1 MAALIVRIEE
11 SREQS
16 PNGQEMVGFSIYDTY
31 DGDLQIG
38 DALPGV
44 RPLIQRAV
52 RQAIDM
58 VFGAPV
64 SVSDESIEEA
74 RKQLFIN

>member
-1 MAALIVRIEE
+1 MATLIIRIEE
-11 SREQS
+11 SRQE
-16 PNGQEMVGFSIYDTY
+16 NHDGQTMVGFSIYDDY
-31 DGDLQIG
+31 EGDLQAG

-52 RQAIDM
+52 KHAIDM

-74 RKQLFIN
+74 RKQLFVN